1 MSIKEALVR
10 LLKVKS
16 IISITLIGAF
26 IALAFIGDIT
36 GEQVNNLALMVVSFF
51 FGTQTG
57 KKGIENN
64 ESKGE

>member
-1 MSIKEALVR
+1 MNIKEALVR

-26 IALAFIGDIT
+26 IALAFVGDIT

-57 KKGIENN
+57 KKGSESN
-64 ESKGE
+64 ESKSE

>member
-1 MSIKEALVR
+1 MSIKEALVK

-26 IALAFIGDIT
+26 IALAFTGDIT

-51 FGTQTG
+51 FGKQSA
-57 KKGIENN
+57 KKGTDKN
-64 ESKGE
+64 ESKSE